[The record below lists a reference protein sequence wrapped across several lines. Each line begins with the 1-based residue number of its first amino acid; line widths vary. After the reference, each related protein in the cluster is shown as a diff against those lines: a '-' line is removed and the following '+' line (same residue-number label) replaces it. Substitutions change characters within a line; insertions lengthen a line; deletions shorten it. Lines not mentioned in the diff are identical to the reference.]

1 MRLHVGR
8 HLLFNIPYGIA
19 DNIQN
24 NQKEPNKEPNL
35 DGMMITAKLHD
46 EQLEKLAAD
55 TRCQKG
61 HQCIESDFQEI
72 GAVDRAAGG
81 QVMFCREEACRDCF
95 HWMSFGRDGLCQC
108 PIRRY
113 VSVNLGR

>member
-8 HLLFNIPYGIA
+8 HLLFNIAHGIS
-19 DNIQN
+19 DNIQG
-24 NQKEPNKEPNL
+24 NQKEPNL
-35 DGMMITAKLHD
+35 DGMMITAKFHD
-46 EQLEKLAAD
+46 EQLEKLVAN

-61 HQCIESDFQEI
+61 HRCIESDFQEM

-81 QVMFCREEACRDCF
+81 QVLFCREEACRNCF

>member
-1 MRLHVGR
+1 MGR
-8 HLLFNIPYGIA
+8 HLLFNIAHGIS
-19 DNIQN
+19 DTIQG
-24 NQKEPNKEPNL
+24 NQKEPNL
-35 DGMMITAKLHD
+35 DGMMITAKSHD
-46 EQLEKLAAD
+46 EPLAKLVAD

-61 HQCIESDFQEI
+61 HQCIDSDFQEM

-81 QVMFCREEACRDCF
+81 QVLFCREEACRDCF

-108 PIRRY
+108 PICRY